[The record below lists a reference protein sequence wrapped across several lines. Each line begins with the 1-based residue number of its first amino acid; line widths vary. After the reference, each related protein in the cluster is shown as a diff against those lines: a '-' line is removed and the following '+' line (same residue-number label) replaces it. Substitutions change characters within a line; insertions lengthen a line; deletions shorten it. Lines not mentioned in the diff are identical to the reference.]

1 MKFED
6 LIGFIIS
13 VAAFIFLMIRSAMK
27 KNQIDE
33 EEEEELQTPPPPP
46 MKLTLPPAIAKKLKY
61 KSPAPDKKSDY
72 AKMNTSIVERY
83 SGSNVVSS
91 HYANMAAYEVTGKTR
106 PSRAHNLISSL
117 KSKKNMVILKE
128 IIGPPKGFR

>member
-1 MKFED
+1 MTFED

-13 VAAFIFLMIRSAMK
+13 VAAFIFLMIRSALK
-27 KNQIDE
+27 KNQSIE
-33 EEEEELQTPPPPP
+33 EEESEEFQAPPTPPV
-46 MKLTLPPAIAKKLKY
+46 KLPIIVKKPKY
-61 KSPAPDKKSDY
+61 KAPLIKETSDY

-83 SGSNVVSS
+83 SGSSVVSS
-91 HYANMAAYEVTGKTR
+91 HYANMAAYEVTGKSR

>member
-13 VAAFIFLMIRSAMK
+13 IAAFIFLMIRSAMK
-27 KNQIDE
+27 KNQSTD
-33 EEEEELQTPPPPP
+33 EEEEELQAPLPPPI
-46 MKLTLPPAIAKKLKY
+46 KLPIIVKKPKY
-61 KSPAPDKKSDY
+61 KAPLIKEKSDY
-72 AKMNTSIVERY
+72 AKMNTSIVDRY
-83 SGSNVVSS
+83 SGSSVVSS
-91 HYANMAAYEVTGKTR
+91 HYANMAAYEVTGKSH

-128 IIGPPKGFR
+128 IIGTPKGFR

>member
-13 VAAFIFLMIRSAMK
+13 LAAFIFLMIRSAMK
-27 KNQIDE
+27 KNQMTDE
-33 EEEEELQTPPPPP
+33 EEEEFQAPLTPPVIPP
-46 MKLTLPPAIAKKLKY
+46 LIIKKQKF
-61 KSPAPDKKSDY
+61 KSPVLEKKSDY

-83 SGSNVVSS
+83 SGSSVVSS
-91 HYANMAAYEVTGKTR
+91 RYANSVAYEVTGKSR
-106 PSRAHNLISSL
+106 PSRAQNLISNL

-128 IIGPPKGFR
+128 IIGTPKGFR